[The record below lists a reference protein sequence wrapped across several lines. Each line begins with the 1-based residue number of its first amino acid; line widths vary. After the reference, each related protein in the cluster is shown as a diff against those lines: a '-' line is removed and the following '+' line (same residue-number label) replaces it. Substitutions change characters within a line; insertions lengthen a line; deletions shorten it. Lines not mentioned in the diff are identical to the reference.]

1 MKKELWI
8 IYEGNEFIPF
18 VGDNSHGFWESSPVM
33 YQSVEWD
40 AGCFLFVLFL
50 CGSDGARTTN
60 KIYIH
65 LGNL

>member
-1 MKKELWI
+1 MKNELWI

-50 CGSDGARTTN
+50 CGMPMVPGPPTKSTYT
-60 KIYIH
+60 
-65 LGNL
+65 